1 MRTAAGTIADMRTGK
16 AIALVVALLLAAP
29 AGAAAR
35 SDEQVRRDAAALPQ
49 RLWEPAPEPVSASG
63 PSLANDA
70 GGVVPVLAALL
81 LLGAAG
87 VGYMVGV
94 LRPSRAAQTAAPAP
108 DPQPLPMPIVTA
120 RSRRF
125 ARRKTDPVEKTD

>member
-1 MRTAAGTIADMRTGK
+1 MGK
-16 AIALVVALLLAAP
+16 AIAVVVALLLAVP

-35 SDEQVRRDAAALPQ
+35 SDEQVRRDAAVLPQ

-70 GGVVPVLAALL
+70 GGVVPVVAVLL

-87 VGYMVGV
+87 VGYLVGLV
-94 LRPSRAAQTAAPAP
+94 RPAAAGETAAAAP
-108 DPQPLPMPIVTA
+108 EPQPVPSPIVHGIDEYGDAQVTA

-125 ARRKTDPVEKTD
+125 ARRKAGRVEKTD